1 MISSFRKI
9 VNVSSSEI
17 ATERMSM
24 FDCCAISDIIVKKK
38 RNFLPRYAGS
48 DSIVCIACNE
58 FVIKDLSGLEDT
70 T

>member
-1 MISSFRKI
+1 
-9 VNVSSSEI
+9 
-17 ATERMSM
+17 M
-24 FDCCAISDIIVKKK
+24 FDCCAISDMIVKRKWE
-38 RNFLPRYAGS
+38 FLHRYPGF